1 MAAKLHAVCIPFPA
15 QGHLHPMMD
24 LAQLLHFNGF
34 HITYVNTE
42 FNHNRLLRSKGPE
55 ALKGLPDFRFETIS
69 DGLPPS
75 DRDAT
80 QDVAQLCASTR
91 KNCLKFLLELLDKLS
106 SSPGVPPISHIVS
119 DGVMSFGIKAAEALG
134 VKNVLLWTASACGFM
149 GYLQYKELLERGLVP
164 LKDDSYLTNGYLD
177 TKLDWVPGM
186 PGIRFRDLPS
196 FARTTDPNEV
206 LFDFVKEET
215 QNCLKGQAIIINT
228 FDELEHEVLDA
239 IESMLFP
246 RIYAVGPLFKLYR
259 NLPAKAEAKSLRV
272 NLWKEES
279 DCLKWLEMRQ
289 PRSVVYVSFG
299 CVTVMSDQHLIE
311 FAWGLANSKHP
322 FLWMIRPDIVMG
334 ESAAAILPEEF
345 VEETKDR
352 GMIANWCPQEQ
363 VLSHPSVG
371 GFLTHCGWNST
382 LEGINGG
389 VPMICWPFF
398 AEQQTNCRYIDVNW
412 EMGMEI
418 GGDVRREEIE
428 ITVKELMEGERGKKM
443 RDKALD
449 WKDEADKATQPG
461 GSSYNNFDRLLKEVF
476 LTQD

>member
-42 FNHNRLLRSKGPE
+42 FNHRRLLRSKGPE

-69 DGLPPS
+69 EGLPPS

-80 QDVAQLCASTR
+80 QDPAQLCASIR

-106 SSPGVPPISHIVS
+106 SSPDIPPISHIVS
-119 DGVMSFGIKAAEALG
+119 DVVMSFGIQAAEVLG
-134 VKNVLLWTASACGFM
+134 VKNVQLWTASACGFM
-149 GYLQYKELLERGLVP
+149 AYLQYEELLERGLVP

-186 PGIRFRDLPS
+186 PDIRFRDLPS
-196 FARTTDPNEV
+196 FARTTDPNDV
-206 LFDFVKEET
+206 LFDFLKEET
-215 QNCLKGQAIIINT
+215 QNCLKGQSLIFNT
-228 FDELEHEVLDA
+228 FDELEQEVLDS
-239 IESMLFP
+239 IESMFP
-246 RIYAVGPLFKLYR
+246 RIYSVGPLFKLYR
-259 NLPAKAEAKSLRV
+259 NLPAEAEAKSLRV

-279 DCLKWLEMRQ
+279 DCLKWLEMRK

-299 CVTVMSDQHLIE
+299 CVTVMSDQHLRE
-311 FAWGLANSKHP
+311 FAWGLANSKHS

-334 ESAAAILPEEF
+334 ESAILPEEF
-345 VEETKDR
+345 VKETKDR

-398 AEQQTNCRYIDVNW
+398 AEQQTNCRYISTNW

-418 GGDVRREEIE
+418 GGNVRREEIE

-449 WKDEADKATQPG
+449 WKEKADKATKPG

>member
-1 MAAKLHAVCIPFPA
+1 
-15 QGHLHPMMD
+15 
-24 LAQLLHFNGF
+24 
-34 HITYVNTE
+34 
-42 FNHNRLLRSKGPE
+42 
-55 ALKGLPDFRFETIS
+55 
-69 DGLPPS
+69 
-75 DRDAT
+75 
-80 QDVAQLCASTR
+80 
-91 KNCLKFLLELLDKLS
+91 
-106 SSPGVPPISHIVS
+106 
-119 DGVMSFGIKAAEALG
+119 MSFGIKAAEALG

-149 GYLQYKELLERGLVP
+149 GYLQYEELLQRGLVP

-215 QNCLKGQAIIINT
+215 QDCLKGQAIIFNT

-239 IESMLFP
+239 IKSMLFP

-259 NLPAKAEAKSLRV
+259 NMPAEAEAKSLRV

-279 DCLKWLEMRQ
+279 ECLKWLEMRQ

-322 FLWMIRPDIVMG
+322 FLWMIRPDVVMG
-334 ESAAAILPEEF
+334 ESGAAILPKEF

-363 VLSHPSVG
+363 VLSHTSVG

-382 LEGINGG
+382 MEGINGG

-398 AEQQTNCRYIDVNW
+398 AEQQTNCRYLNVNW

-449 WKDEADKATQPG
+449 WKEKADKATKPG

-476 LTQD
+476 LAQD